1 MNRTFRLIIALA
13 VVMVA
18 FSACKTKQ
26 KIVEVPA
33 GANIEATA
41 ATATTTTTTTTVTP
55 SGGVANTANAN
66 ENEVTRNES
75 FSLADGETN
84 TEAFKSK
91 YHVVVGS
98 FSKRENAKGLQ
109 STLNAE
115 GNKSIVVVNELAM
128 FRVLIASFN
137 DYNQARDRIKEIETR
152 FPGSW
157 VLMQK

>member
-41 ATATTTTTTTTVTP
+41 ATATTTTTTVTP

>member
-41 ATATTTTTTTTVTP
+41 ATATTTTTTTVTP